1 MPKTV
6 SPTIRRTFNGA
17 FSAGVGV
24 SVGPRVGDGSVV
36 GSGVSVGAGVSG
48 GMGVGGGGGG
58 GADMFEAVRFN
69 SRLSPVS
76 QVPVSIAW

>member
-24 SVGPRVGDGSVV
+24 SVGPRVGDGAVV

-48 GMGVGGGGGG
+48 GMGVGVGV
-58 GADMFEAVRFN
+58 DMLEAVRFN
-69 SRLSPVS
+69 TRLSPVS
-76 QVPVSIAW
+76 QVPVSIA